1 MSGYVANNRN
11 ERLPPAVEVCDGSF
25 DNQPKRPLE
34 TSPATTPKPERP
46 APLGM
51 VFAKSCN
58 VPSGEINYPGF
69 VTPEPLANYG
79 VWAVLNT
86 QTAVSAAGTPLLLV
100 GSSTSGGA
108 IASRLGGSLS
118 LGLMESAGMVAAS
131 ALVGTILMLIPSS
144 NEGGQD
150 SAFYTREQYHL
161 LTLGRTRAKVHVQE
175 LPAGHFSA
183 YGYYTG
189 GKPDWEMAPVIAA
202 QPRGDKFV
210 ADLGDGVGLIWTPAA
225 DQEEMGIPAL
235 EGAPQIPSIWIYPPT
250 EQADQVLVNPIH
262 PPDYRDAIIWFPGTE
277 VQPIYIM
284 LSVRDQPGV
293 VAGQGQDVSGIW
305 LANAGRDLGAPVP
318 TRVADSLRGRE
329 FSSFDDFRKAFWI
342 AVSQE
347 SSLAGQFNDA
357 NRARIEA
364 GLAPRARF
372 ADTVGKRRSFELH
385 HEVPIAEGGEVYNV
399 DNINVTTPKRHIDIH
414 RGVE

>member
-11 ERLPPAVEVCDGSF
+11 DRPPPAVECCDGSF

-34 TSPATTPKPERP
+34 AARTDTPKLERP
-46 APLGM
+46 APLGL

-79 VWAVLNT
+79 TWAVLNT
-86 QTAVSAAGTPLLLV
+86 RTAISAAGTPLLLA
-100 GSSTSGGA
+100 GSSTSGSA

-118 LGLMESAGMVAAS
+118 LGLIEGSGMVAAS

-161 LTLGRTRAKVHVQE
+161 LTLGRTRAKVLVQE

-189 GKPDWEMAPVIAA
+189 GRPDWEMAPVIAA
-202 QPRGDKFV
+202 KPRKDKFV

-225 DQEEMGIPAL
+225 DQGDLGIPAL
-235 EGAPQIPSIWIYPPT
+235 EGAPQIPNIWIYPPT
-250 EQADQVLVNPIH
+250 EQADQVLEDPIH

-277 VQPIYIM
+277 IHPIYIM

-293 VAGQGQDVSGIW
+293 VTGQGQDVSGIW
-305 LANAGRDLGAPVP
+305 LEDAGYALGAPVP

-329 FSSFDDFRKAFWI
+329 FSSFDEFRKAFWI

-347 SSLAGQFNDA
+347 PSLASQFNDP
-357 NRARIEA
+357 NRTRIEA

-414 RGVE
+414 RGVK